1 MPDGVAL
8 VQQKPLR
15 AKLKG
20 AKSFTHDIQQFAEQ
34 TEGMAIF
41 WLMALCFHD
50 FVGEGEEARL
60 SRGLQEQQK
69 RMGADT
75 FENSLQAI
83 RSRFLDPNI
92 SGERSPFTG
101 SRQRRMTS

>member
-1 MPDGVAL
+1 
-8 VQQKPLR
+8 
-15 AKLKG
+15 
-20 AKSFTHDIQQFAEQ
+20 
-34 TEGMAIF
+34 MAIF